1 MSDIYQAMRR
11 HDRSMPR
18 DFAEHVIDHS
28 QYGVL
33 SLPDQ
38 PYPYAIPLSIVRDN
52 QTLYFHSAKAGKK
65 VELIEDSMQV
75 CVTFVGKVQVPNLYS
90 ESEIA
95 RIVAD
100 PKSWGT
106 LARTVF
112 TTEFESAIIYGKIRK
127 VTNEKELLK
136 ALRLIA
142 KKYVPKH
149 YSLVDKAI
157 DTAFDYVQVYAIEIE
172 HLSSKR
178 KKYDDQGQ
186 EMKHARGW
194 KV

>member
-1 MSDIYQAMRR
+1 MSDIHQAMRR
-11 HDRSMPR
+11 QDRAMPN
-18 DFAEHVIDHS
+18 DFAEKVIDQA

-33 SLPDQ
+33 SMPDQ
-38 PYPYAIPLSIVRDN
+38 PYPYAIPLSMIRHN
-52 QTLYFHSAKAGKK
+52 QTLYFHSARAGKK
-65 VELIEDSMQV
+65 VDLLEDGMAV
-75 CVTFVGKVQVPNLYS
+75 CVTFVGQVQVPNLYS
-90 ESEIA
+90 ESEVETIA
-95 RIVAD
+95 AD
-100 PKSWGT
+100 PTAWGT

>member
-11 HDRSMPR
+11 QDRAMPK
-18 DFAEHVIDHS
+18 DFAETVIDHS

-38 PYPYAIPLSIVRDN
+38 PYPYAIPLSIVRNN

-65 VELIEDSMQV
+65 VELIEDGMQV
-75 CVTFVGKVQVPNLYS
+75 CVTFVGQVQVPNLYS
-90 ESEIA
+90 ESEIEA
-95 RIVAD
+95 IADD

-112 TTEFESAIIYGKIRK
+112 TTEFESAIVYGKIRK
-127 VTNEKELLK
+127 VTSEKELRT
-136 ALRLIA
+136 ALRIIG
-142 KKYVPKH
+142 KKYVPQH
-149 YSLVDKAI
+149 YALVDKAI
-157 DTAFDYVQVYAIEIE
+157 NTALDYVQIYAIEMD
-172 HLSSKR
+172 HLTGKR

-194 KV
+194 KA